1 MYINMNDGEYLL
13 PPAGPEAEESPLRLL
28 EDILHNLIMQ
38 KKQEDLHTTHNRDNT
53 DHDAQR

>member
-1 MYINMNDGEYLL
+1 MNEYESML